1 MRAHRLKMEILQ
13 LLNFRVS
20 GQESGSGVPH
30 LPLLNRYAQNQRY
43 DHEK

>member
-20 GQESGSGVPH
+20 GQESGSGV
-30 LPLLNRYAQNQRY
+30 RYAQNQRY